1 MQRPGSIFKLSCLI
15 VFAIMAMT
23 GCTALTE
30 SGEVDPDDD
39 AAIERAVRAEV
50 RRAPVRGAGLV
61 DVSVSDGVVT
71 LTGSV
76 PEPSAIGEIVM
87 RAERVNGVRR
97 VITDIVFDG
106 SDRDRERSR

>member
-1 MQRPGSIFKLSCLI
+1 MQRPGLILKLACL
-15 VFAIMAMT
+15 VAFALMT
-23 GCTALTE
+23 GCTALMGP
-30 SGEVDPDDD
+30 GEVDPDDD
-39 AAIERAVRAEV
+39 ASIERAVRAEV

-61 DVSVSDGVVT
+61 EVSVNDGVVT

-97 VITDIVFDG
+97 VITEIAFDG
-106 SDRDRERSR
+106 SDREGGGSP

>member
-1 MQRPGSIFKLSCLI
+1 MQRPVAIFKLSLLF
-15 VFAIMAMT
+15 VLAIMA
-23 GCTALTE
+23 GCAALMGP
-30 SGEVDPDDD
+30 GEVDPNDDD
-39 AAIERAVRAEV
+39 SIERAVRAEV

-61 DVSVSDGVVT
+61 NVSVTDGVVT

-87 RAERVNGVRR
+87 RAERVNGVKR

-106 SDRDRERSR
+106 SDRDIGRE